1 MSEDF
6 RFLKS
11 FMSTDSDSKII
22 ILQGNL
28 KDLGYF
34 FTNMMKNFDL
44 YTKSNI
50 MNLQNNNSIF
60 SKDTYAADDWGL
72 LSPKTDDYLV
82 TDTRPTLRLGSTGPY
97 VIELQEILTKL
108 LYYTGTIDGN
118 FGPNTEN
125 AVKRFQINNRL
136 TADGVVG
143 RDTWSALSSLY
154 SPLAICEEEPG
165 QDYFLYT
172 VVAGDTLWSIA
183 RRFQTTVEAIKSLNG
198 LTSDLL
204 SIGQVLKIPSENNE
218 PTYILYTVVAGDTLW
233 SIARRFQTTVEAI
246 KSLNGL
252 TSDLLSIGQVLKI
265 PSENNEPTYILY
277 TVVAGDTLWSIARR
291 FQTTVEAIK
300 SLNGLTSN
308 LLSIG
313 QVLRIPS
320 N

>member
-198 LTSDLL
+198 LTS
-204 SIGQVLKIPSENNE
+204 
-218 PTYILYTVVAGDTLW
+218 
-233 SIARRFQTTVEAI
+233 
-246 KSLNGL
+246 
-252 TSDLLSIGQVLKI
+252 
-265 PSENNEPTYILY
+265 
-277 TVVAGDTLWSIARR
+277 
-291 FQTTVEAIK
+291 
-300 SLNGLTSN
+300 N